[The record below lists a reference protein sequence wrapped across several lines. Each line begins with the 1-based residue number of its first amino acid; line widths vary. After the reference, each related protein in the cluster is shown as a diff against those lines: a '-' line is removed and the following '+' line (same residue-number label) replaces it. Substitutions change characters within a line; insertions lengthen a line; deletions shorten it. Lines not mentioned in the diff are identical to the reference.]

1 MYVLCDPTFR
11 LLLYNRVKDSPD
23 GHVTKGW
30 CSGKARSK
38 FNIFLKKRLVDSICQ
53 CRHAFCGMAGR
64 CLALSN
70 IAFHAPLDK

>member
-1 MYVLCDPTFR
+1 MYVLSNTTFR
-11 LLLYNRVKDSPD
+11 LLLYNRVKDVHD

-38 FNIFLKKRLVDSICQ
+38 FNFFKRLVDSICR
-53 CRHAFCGMAGR
+53 CRHAFCCMTDR

-70 IAFHAPLDK
+70 IAFHSHWVK

>member
-30 CSGKARSK
+30 CSGKVRSK
-38 FNIFLKKRLVDSICQ
+38 FNIFKKTIS
-53 CRHAFCGMAGR
+53 
-64 CLALSN
+64 
-70 IAFHAPLDK
+70 

>member
-1 MYVLCDPTFR
+1 MYVLYDPTFR

-38 FNIFLKKRLVDSICQ
+38 FNILKRLVDSICR

-64 CLALSN
+64 YLALSN